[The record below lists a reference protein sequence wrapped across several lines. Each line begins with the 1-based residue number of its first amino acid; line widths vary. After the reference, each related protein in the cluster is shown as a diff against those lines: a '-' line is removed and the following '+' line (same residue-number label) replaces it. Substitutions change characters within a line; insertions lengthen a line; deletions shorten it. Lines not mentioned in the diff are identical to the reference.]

1 MEQLVIQGY
10 RLISKESSGKLA
22 PTNKT
27 SDVEILMVYKTI
39 VSQFHKA
46 ADIRGEHIPAV
57 NLNYITLQFLQI
69 YEFFGKE
76 YFKEHLDYQ
85 LQYYLDNG
93 LREDYK
99 QELDPFG
106 IKHYIMNQNP

>member
-10 RLISKESSGKLA
+10 RLISKESGGKLA

-46 ADIRGEHIPAV
+46 ADIRGEYIPAV

-76 YFKEHLDYQ
+76 CFKEHLDYQ

-106 IKHYIMNQNP
+106 IKDYIMNQNP